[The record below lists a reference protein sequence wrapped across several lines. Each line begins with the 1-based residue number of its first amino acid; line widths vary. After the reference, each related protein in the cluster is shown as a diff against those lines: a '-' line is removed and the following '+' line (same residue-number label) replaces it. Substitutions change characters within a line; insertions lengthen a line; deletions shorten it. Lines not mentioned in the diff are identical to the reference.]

1 MCLQHAGIHSVINPG
16 EAVFME
22 SGENL
27 VQWRKLFFCQYG
39 VSMQHATFS
48 MCLTTNIS
56 PLEIM
61 PKLTSICLHLQSLS
75 PDLCSG
81 REVCPAS
88 VTSTKQF
95 CAAGEGAR

>member
-1 MCLQHAGIHSVINPG
+1 MCLQHAGIHGVVNPG

-39 VSMQHATFS
+39 VSMQHSTFL
-48 MCLTTNIS
+48 MCLTTDIS

-61 PKLTSICLHLQSLS
+61 PKLTSICLHLQSLFS
-75 PDLCSG
+75 NALLLILAQV
-81 REVCPAS
+81 EKNVLL
-88 VTSTKQF
+88 Q
-95 CAAGEGAR
+95 

>member
-1 MCLQHAGIHSVINPG
+1 MCLQHAGIHSIVNPG

-39 VSMQHATFS
+39 VSMQHATFL
-48 MCLTTNIS
+48 MCLTTDIS

-61 PKLTSICLHLQSLS
+61 PKLICLHLQSLYCNG
-75 PDLCSG
+75 LLLIFAQV
-81 REVCPAS
+81 EKYVLL
-88 VTSTKQF
+88 Q
-95 CAAGEGAR
+95 